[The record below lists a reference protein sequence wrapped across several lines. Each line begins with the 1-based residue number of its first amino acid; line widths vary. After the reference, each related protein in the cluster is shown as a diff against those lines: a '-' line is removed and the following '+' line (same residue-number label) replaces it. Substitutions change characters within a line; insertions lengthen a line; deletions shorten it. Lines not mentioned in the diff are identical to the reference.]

1 MKCFP
6 FPLWE
11 KEGTSSKGEKSSCW
25 PLFRKGSSEG
35 EPTSGTSGTGG
46 GSQTASTAT
55 TFNSHSHHENSLGEG
70 GFGCVYK
77 GLVAHRDPYKGD
89 IQLDVAVKQLNSRGQ
104 QGHKEWLA
112 EVKYLERVNH
122 PNLVKLIGYC
132 VEDDDRGQQ
141 MLLVYEFMPK
151 ISLEVHLF
159 RKGLPVLSWQT
170 RLNIALGVAEGL
182 LYLHEGL
189 DIQIILRDLK
199 PSNILLDKDY
209 TPKLSDF
216 GLARQGPDAGHSHVS
231 TAVVGTMG
239 YAAPEYIQTG
249 HLTAKNDVW
258 SFGIVLLELLTGRRA
273 LDSNL
278 PRNEQYLMDWCKPYI
293 GDNRKLRKIMDQRLG
308 GQYDVETAER
318 IASLACQCTLKIAKS
333 RPKMRAVVEAL
344 KEIVE
349 SPHL

>member
-55 TFNSHSHHENSLGEG
+55 TFNSHSQSVSYASSSSTSSSVMETYGSKQNRLRVFSLSELKVATRNFSHENSLGEG

-104 QGHKEWLA
+104 
-112 EVKYLERVNH
+112 
-122 PNLVKLIGYC
+122 
-132 VEDDDRGQQ
+132 
-141 MLLVYEFMPK
+141 
-151 ISLEVHLF
+151 
-159 RKGLPVLSWQT
+159 
-170 RLNIALGVAEGL
+170 
-182 LYLHEGL
+182 
-189 DIQIILRDLK
+189 QIILRDLK